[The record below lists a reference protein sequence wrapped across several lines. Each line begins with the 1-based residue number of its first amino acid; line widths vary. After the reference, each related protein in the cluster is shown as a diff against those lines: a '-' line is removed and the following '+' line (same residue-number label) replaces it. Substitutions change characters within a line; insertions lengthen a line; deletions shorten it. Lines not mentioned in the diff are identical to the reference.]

1 MLAKKAKEEENKR
14 NEAKKQK
21 QKEIERQKL
30 NNEWDGMQSTSLRKS
45 MNVNI
50 ISEANGDGFG
60 PSTEKKDERELVL
73 RGREITID
81 AIKVDSLKRKHKR
94 KEESP
99 EVKKAKEEE
108 NKRNEA
114 KKQKQKEIERQNLNN
129 EWDGM
134 QSTSPRKSLN
144 VNIISEADDDG
155 FGPSTEK
162 NDERVVL
169 RGK

>member
-1 MLAKKAKEEENKR
+1 
-14 NEAKKQK
+14 
-21 QKEIERQKL
+21 
-30 NNEWDGMQSTSLRKS
+30 

-114 KKQKQKEIERQNLNN
+114 KKQK
-129 EWDGM
+129 
-134 QSTSPRKSLN
+134 
-144 VNIISEADDDG
+144 
-155 FGPSTEK
+155 
-162 NDERVVL
+162 
-169 RGK
+169 